1 MASTIITLP
10 DGSKGAVDPA
20 LFVADPGN
28 TLGSLRYP
36 YATFALIFVAAAGV
50 WTLQR
55 VTSTIGNGG
64 VGDTDLQTGFSGTLG
79 NNETSLLKNGF
90 FTSKASYTVKG
101 HAVAPTSA
109 PYSAA
114 VTGAGDSSAVAF
126 TGATR
131 NDCIGIAGQLV
142 QAALQ
147 STYVEL
153 YQQSRKC
160 FSLLGLAAS
169 QPAGFGLASQTD
181 LTNGMLGCGTQS
193 QYRRPTVIP
202 PGNTNTPEY
211 LWRFT
216 YGTSALSVT
225 ADPSFAA
232 PANGQVCVIKAVVY
246 FDGYFSDENGLPLV
260 MDAQGSQD
268 YYEAAIA
275 NDHKVGYC

>member
-1 MASTIITLP
+1 
-10 DGSKGAVDPA
+10 
-20 LFVADPGN
+20 
-28 TLGSLRYP
+28 
-36 YATFALIFVAAAGV
+36 
-50 WTLQR
+50 
-55 VTSTIGNGG
+55 
-64 VGDTDLQTGFSGTLG
+64 
-79 NNETSLLKNGF
+79 
-90 FTSKASYTVKG
+90 
-101 HAVAPTSA
+101 
-109 PYSAA
+109 
-114 VTGAGDSSAVAF
+114 
-126 TGATR
+126 
-131 NDCIGIAGQLV
+131 
-142 QAALQ
+142 
-147 STYVEL
+147 
-153 YQQSRKC
+153 
-160 FSLLGLAAS
+160 
-169 QPAGFGLASQTD
+169 
-181 LTNGMLGCGTQS
+181 MLGCGNQS